1 MANNPGDRDKG
12 NYGGQ
17 SGAGSSQRDQSEGQ
31 RGQQSSQ
38 RSPESGKTDR
48 TQQTS
53 GAQNSG
59 SQSGRTGSDINLR
72 LTPEQQAQIRQATG
86 KNLQSLSLSVEDLN
100 QETGSRS
107 DASGSS
113 SSMGSSED
121 ERDIEE

>member
-12 NYGGQ
+12 NYGSQ
-17 SGAGSSQRDQSEGQ
+17 SGAGSSQRDQTEDQ
-31 RGQQSSQ
+31 RGQQRSQ
-38 RSPESGKTDR
+38 RSPESAKTDR

-53 GAQNSG
+53 GT
-59 SQSGRTGSDINLR
+59 QSGRTGSDINLR

-113 SSMGSSED
+113 SSMQSSED